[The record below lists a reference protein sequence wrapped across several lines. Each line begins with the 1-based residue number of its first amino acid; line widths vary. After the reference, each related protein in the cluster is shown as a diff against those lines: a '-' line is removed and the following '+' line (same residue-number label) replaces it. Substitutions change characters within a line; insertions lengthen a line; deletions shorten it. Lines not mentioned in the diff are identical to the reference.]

1 MKSENRE
8 VSSTPGASI
17 ESRFESRLQGLL
29 HELGARLRRGGLPL
43 EEAPRLATGLQALD
57 ALLGGGFPRGRL
69 CEIAGPASSG
79 RTALALSLLARTTR
93 AGTEAAWVDA
103 ADAFDP
109 PSAAATGVVLERVLW
124 VRAPRPAAALR
135 SAERLIE
142 SRGFPLVVMDLACD
156 VAPPPP
162 LSPVAWTRL
171 SRAAAGAEGTLVL
184 LAGTRLAGPAAA
196 LALELRPLGAR
207 FGGPP
212 DLLPGLA
219 AEAALVRRRDGA
231 PSDRLVAL
239 RLEAPP
245 AA

>member
-1 MKSENRE
+1 MP
-8 VSSTPGASI
+8 STPGTSV
-17 ESRFESRLQGLL
+17 ESRLEARLQGLL
-29 HELGARLRRGGLPL
+29 HELGACLRRGGLPL
-43 EEAPRLATGLQALD
+43 EEAPRLATGLEALD

-79 RTALALSLLARTTR
+79 RTALALALLARATH
-93 AGTEAAWVDA
+93 AGTGVAWVDV

-109 PSAAATGVVLERVLW
+109 PSAAAAGVALERVLW
-124 VRAPRPAAALR
+124 VRAPRPTAALR
-135 SAERLIE
+135 SAERLLE
-142 SRGFPLVVMDLACD
+142 SRGFPLVVMDLAPG
-156 VAPPPP
+156 VASLPP
-162 LSPVAWTRL
+162 LPPVAWTRL

-207 FGGPP
+207 FTGPP
-212 DLLPGLA
+212 ALLQGLD

-231 PSDRLVAL
+231 SSGRAVAL
-239 RLEAPP
+239 RLETSP

>member
-1 MKSENRE
+1 MP
-8 VSSTPGASI
+8 STPGSSV
-17 ESRFESRLQGLL
+17 ESPLESRLQGLL

-43 EEAPRLATGLQALD
+43 EEAPRLATGLESLD

-79 RTALALSLLARTTR
+79 RTALALALLARATR
-93 AGTEAAWVDA
+93 AGAEAAWVDA

-109 PSAAATGVVLERVLW
+109 PSAVAAGAALERVLW

-135 SAERLIE
+135 SAERLLE
-142 SRGFPLVVMDLACD
+142 SRGFPLVVLDLAPGA
-156 VAPPPP
+156 APPPALP
-162 LSPVAWTRL
+162 PVAWTRL

-184 LAGTRLAGPAAA
+184 LADARLAGPAAA
-196 LALELRPLGAR
+196 LALELRPLRAR
-207 FGGPP
+207 FTGPP
-212 DLLPGLA
+212 ALLQGLDT
-219 AEAALVRRRDGA
+219 EAALVRRRAGA
-231 PSDRLVAL
+231 PPGRAVAL